1 MANQAAV
8 TIPMNQVKKIQIYV
22 THGKKTLAQVK
33 SATGADYIM
42 NGTLYNMKTMKINC
56 HCKVDGKVL
65 CKPDYSVRGFAWNDG
80 PDIAMKILPNVTEKN
95 YIACT
100 PLIYNNHVKVPDM
113 NYDPGQG
120 GKRGRTALGI
130 KDGRLALYCTKD
142 GTSAARTPEQLQ
154 TDLYNAGW
162 DYAIMLD
169 GGGSSQC
176 DFNGTKVTS
185 PDGRKVDH
193 WILVY
198 TTSSGTT
205 TNPNNPGTTTNPYTM
220 PSSNISYGQ
229 SGTGVKWL
237 QWELVNTFGYSID
250 IDGIFGNDT
259 KNAVISLQKAN
270 GLSADGI
277 VGKDTKAVITKT
289 TSSSGSGSSGSTT
302 VSCPYTMPSGLI
314 SYGQSGN
321 GVRWLQWMLR
331 NKFGYGEVT
340 VDGIFGA
347 KTLSA
352 VKDLQKKNNLS
363 VDGIVGTNTKVII
376 NK

>member
-42 NGTLYNMKTMKINC
+42 NGTLYNMSTMEINC
-56 HCKVDGKVL
+56 HCKVDGTVL
-65 CKPDYSVRGFAWNDG
+65 CKPNYSVRGFAWNDG

-100 PLIYNNHVKVPDM
+100 PLIYDNHVKIPDM
-113 NYDPGQG
+113 NYASGQG

-193 WILVY
+193 WILIY

-205 TNPNNPGTTTNPYTM
+205 TNPNNPGATTNPYSM

-237 QWELVNTFGYSID
+237 QWELVNTFGYNID

-259 KNAVISLQKAN
+259 KNAVVSLQKAN

-277 VGKDTKAVITKT
+277 VGKDTKAVITKK

>member
-65 CKPDYSVRGFAWNDG
+65 CKPNYSVRGFAWNDG

-100 PLIYNNHVKVPDM
+100 PLIYNNHVKIPDM

-154 TDLYNAGW
+154 IDLYNAGW

-176 DFNGTKVTS
+176 DFNGTKVAS

-205 TNPNNPGTTTNPYTM
+205 TNPSNPGATTNPYTM
-220 PSSNISYGQ
+220 PSNNISYGQ

-259 KNAVISLQKAN
+259 KNAVVSLQKTN